1 VRSARLT
8 PRAALLAAV
17 TALGLTIGGLAL
29 LPAMAIAGGALF
41 ALLGACL
48 AYDVQGLG
56 AEWISFERSFGA
68 PTLGLS
74 VWLQRT
80 IDGAAI
86 TCLGIAV
93 AWVSALAI
101 V

>member
-1 VRSARLT
+1 MRLT

-17 TALGLTIGGLAL
+17 AALGLTIGGLAL
-29 LPAMAIAGGALF
+29 VPGMAIAGGLLF
-41 ALLGACL
+41 VFLGVCL
-48 AYDVQGLG
+48 AYDIQGLG

-68 PTLGLS
+68 PNLGIGT
-74 VWLQRT
+74 WLQRT

-93 AWVSALAI
+93 AWVSALA
-101 V
+101 VV